1 MRRYGCESHLRALLV
16 AEGDARTTAQNPQHL
31 VERVQACMRQAID
44 EQGAQVLVIGGGP
57 VAAAA
62 QQLGRSAGV
71 RTILP
76 LQAAVERVEALLAG
90 SARP

>member
-1 MRRYGCESHLRALLV
+1 V
-16 AEGDARTTAQNPQHL
+16 RTP
-31 VERVQACMRQAID
+31 
-44 EQGAQVLVIGGGP
+44 
-57 VAAAA
+57 A